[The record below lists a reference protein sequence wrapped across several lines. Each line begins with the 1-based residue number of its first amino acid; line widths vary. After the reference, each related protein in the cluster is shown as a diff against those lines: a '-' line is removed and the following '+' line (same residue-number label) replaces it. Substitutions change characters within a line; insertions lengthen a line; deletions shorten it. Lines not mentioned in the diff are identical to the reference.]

1 MTPEE
6 KAMNT
11 AMCLHMSEFIALFFA
26 PFMSITGT
34 RKLPDMRIRGN
45 DCGSAQHGA
54 IVMVSFHDTSLFNS
68 SAGKAAYQPKPSPR
82 EFFWRIVACITWKFS
97 KESAN

>member
-26 PFMSITGT
+26 PFMSITGK

-54 IVMVSFHDTSLFNS
+54 IRRRLSWGFCLNIKKLIIR
-68 SAGKAAYQPKPSPR
+68 G
-82 EFFWRIVACITWKFS
+82 E
-97 KESAN
+97 

>member
-11 AMCLHMSEFIALFFA
+11 AMCLHMSEFIAIFFA
-26 PFMSITGT
+26 PFMSITGK

-54 IVMVSFHDTSLFNS
+54 IVKVSFLFRYLLQ
-68 SAGKAAYQPKPSPR
+68 KIH
-82 EFFWRIVACITWKFS
+82 RIHRIIIFQKLKIQVTAF
-97 KESAN
+97 

>member
-26 PFMSITGT
+26 PFMSITGK
-34 RKLPDMRIRGN
+34 RKLPDMRIRGVT
-45 DCGSAQHGA
+45 
-54 IVMVSFHDTSLFNS
+54 I
-68 SAGKAAYQPKPSPR
+68 AGVRSTEQS
-82 EFFWRIVACITWKFS
+82 
-97 KESAN
+97 

>member
-26 PFMSITGT
+26 PFMSITGK
-34 RKLPDMRIRGN
+34 RKLPDMRIKG
-45 DCGSAQHGA
+45 GVT
-54 IVMVSFHDTSLFNS
+54 I
-68 SAGKAAYQPKPSPR
+68 AGVRSTEQS
-82 EFFWRIVACITWKFS
+82 
-97 KESAN
+97 